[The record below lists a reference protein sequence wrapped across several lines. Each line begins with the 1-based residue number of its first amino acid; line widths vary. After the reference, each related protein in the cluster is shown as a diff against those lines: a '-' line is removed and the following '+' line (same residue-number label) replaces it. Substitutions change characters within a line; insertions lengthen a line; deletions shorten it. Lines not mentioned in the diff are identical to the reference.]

1 MKFLKRGGLV
11 TLCISVFVLYSP
23 LDVFAVRGYMVAQS
37 NGNGVTAI
45 EPEMMTSPA
54 LDIPA
59 GQTEEKK
66 GVSNWVWIGLGVV
79 LVGVAAA
86 AAGGGG
92 GGGGGNP
99 DTGTVTV
106 GW

>member
-1 MKFLKRGGLV
+1 MKFLKRGCLI
-11 TLCISVFVLYSP
+11 TLCISIFVLYSP
-23 LDVFAVRGYMVAQS
+23 LDVFAVRGYMLAQS

-59 GQTEEKK
+59 GKTEEKK
-66 GVSNWVWIGLGVV
+66 VSNWVWIGLGVV
-79 LVGVAAA
+79 LIGVAAA

-92 GGGGGNP
+92 GGGGGG

>member
-1 MKFLKRGGLV
+1 MKFLKRGCLI
-11 TLCISVFVLYSP
+11 TLCISIFVLYSP
-23 LDVFAVRGYMVAQS
+23 LDVFAVRGYMLAQS

-59 GQTEEKK
+59 EKGEEKK
-66 GVSNWVWIGLGVV
+66 VSNWVWIGLGVV
-79 LVGVAAA
+79 LIGVAAA

-92 GGGGGNP
+92 GGGGGG